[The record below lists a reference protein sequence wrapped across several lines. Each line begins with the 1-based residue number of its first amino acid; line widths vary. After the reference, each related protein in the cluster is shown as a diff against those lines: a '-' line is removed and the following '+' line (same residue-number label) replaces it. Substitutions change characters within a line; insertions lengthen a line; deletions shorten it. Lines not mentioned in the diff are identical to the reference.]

1 MTQCANLADINYHG
15 AGRRGVCSQSGER
28 VTLTMIHR
36 KNIAVRQVIRV
47 LQGAARSGA
56 DIPSLLATAGI
67 PRALLDDPDARIER
81 EAFIRLMLAVM
92 QQTQDEF
99 LGFGQG
105 RKSKPG
111 TFSMMAHAVIN
122 CSNLEKAV
130 LRGLKFYELFDLE
143 VRCTLVRD
151 GELAELRV
159 SANPRLD
166 FREVIIESL
175 LFLSLR
181 FMSWLVGKAIEAE
194 RVELD
199 FARSGKDDDYRA
211 LFSCPVEYEA
221 GINRLVFRRDYL
233 ELPLVQ
239 NEISLS
245 KFLKDSLAQL
255 LEGNIHNVGLPAQIR
270 AIISR
275 EYGNNFPD
283 FSEIC
288 EKLNMTPQTL
298 RRRLKEG
305 NTSYQEIKDAIRKDA
320 SIYYLSKPE
329 LSIDEIALL
338 MGFSEASSFH
348 RAFKKWTGKT
358 PSVYRREY
366 FGDTA

>member
-1 MTQCANLADINYHG
+1 MFN
-15 AGRRGVCSQSGER
+15 
-28 VTLTMIHR
+28 R
-36 KNIAVRQVIRV
+36 KTIAITHVVRV

-56 DIPSLLATAGI
+56 DIPYLLDTVGI
-67 PRALLDDPDARIER
+67 PRRQLDDPNARIER
-81 EAFIRLMLAVM
+81 DTFIRLMLTVM
-92 QQTQDEF
+92 QHTEDEF

-122 CSNLEKAV
+122 CSNLEKAL
-130 LRGLKFYELFDLE
+130 LRGIKFYELFDLE
-143 VRCTLVRD
+143 VVTSLHRD
-151 GELAELRV
+151 GDIAWLEV
-159 SANPRLD
+159 TANERLD
-166 FREVIIESL
+166 FREVIIEAIL
-175 LFLSLR
+175 ILSMR
-181 FMSWLVGKAIEAE
+181 FMSWLVGKVVEP
-194 RVELD
+194 RSVELD
-199 FARSGKDDDYRA
+199 FSRNHGADDYRTA
-211 LFSCPVEYEA
+211 FTCPVEYEA
-221 GINRLVFRRDYL
+221 ERNRFVFSADFL

-239 NEISLS
+239 NELSLS
-245 KFLKDSLAQL
+245 RFLKDSLTQL
-255 LEGNIHNVGLPAQIR
+255 IDGNIHNVGLPAQIR
-270 AIISR
+270 AIISK
-275 EYGNNFPD
+275 EYGNTFPD

-320 SIYYLSKPE
+320 SVYYLSKPD

-358 PSVYRREY
+358 PSAFRRDN
-366 FGDTA
+366 FGE

>member
-1 MTQCANLADINYHG
+1 
-15 AGRRGVCSQSGER
+15 
-28 VTLTMIHR
+28 MIHR
-36 KNIAVRQVIRV
+36 KNIAIRQVVRV

-56 DIPSLLATAGI
+56 DIPALLSAAGI
-67 PRALLDDPDARIER
+67 PRRLLDEPDARIDR
-81 EAFIRLMLAVM
+81 EAFIKLMLAVM
-92 QQTQDEF
+92 QQTEDEF

-130 LRGLKFYELFDLE
+130 QRGLKFYELFDLE
-143 VRCTLVRD
+143 VRCLLVRD
-151 GELAELRV
+151 GDCTELRV
-159 SANPRLD
+159 TANPRLD
-166 FREVIIESL
+166 FREVIVESL

-181 FMSWLVGKAIEAE
+181 FMSWLVGKAIEPE
-194 RVELD
+194 LIELD
-199 FARSGKDDDYRA
+199 FERVSKDDDYRS
-211 LFSCPVEYEA
+211 LFNCPVEY
-221 GINRLVFRRDYL
+221 GSDVNRVVFPSDYL

-255 LEGNIHNVGLPAQIR
+255 LDGNIHNVGLPAQIR

-275 EYGNNFPD
+275 DYGNNFPD

-305 NTSYQEIKDAIRKDA
+305 NTSYQEIKDTIRKDA
-320 SIYYLSKPE
+320 SVYYLSKPE

-366 FGDTA
+366 FGDFA

>member
-1 MTQCANLADINYHG
+1 ML
-15 AGRRGVCSQSGER
+15 RRN
-28 VTLTMIHR
+28 T
-36 KNIAVRQVIRV
+36 IAISHVIRV

-56 DIPSLLATAGI
+56 SIPALLEAAGI
-67 PRALLDDPDARIER
+67 PRMLLDDPDARIER
-81 EAFIRLMLAVM
+81 DAFIRLMLEVM

-130 LRGLKFYELFDLE
+130 RRSIQFYELFDLDVHTE
-143 VRCTLVRD
+143 LHRD
-151 GELAELRV
+151 GERAWMV
-159 SANPRLD
+159 VKAGPRLD
-166 FREVIIESL
+166 FREVIIESWL
-175 LFLSLR
+175 MLSLR
-181 FMSWLVGKAIEAE
+181 FMSWLVGKAIEAQ
-194 RVELD
+194 RVDFD
-199 FARSGKDDDYRA
+199 FARTGAADEDYKSV
-211 LFSCPVEYEA
+211 FTCPVTFESES
-221 GINRLVFRRDYL
+221 NVVMFNSDYL
-233 ELPLVQ
+233 DLPLVQ
-239 NEISLS
+239 NQLSLS
-245 KFLKDSLAQL
+245 RFLKDSLAQL
-255 LEGNIHNVGLPAQIR
+255 IDGNIHNVGLPAQIR
-270 AIISR
+270 AIISK

-305 NTSYQEIKDAIRKDA
+305 NTSYQEIKDTIRKDA
-320 SIYYLSKPE
+320 SIYYLSKPD

-358 PSVYRREY
+358 PSAYRREY
-366 FGDTA
+366 FGEH

>member
-1 MTQCANLADINYHG
+1 
-15 AGRRGVCSQSGER
+15 
-28 VTLTMIHR
+28 MIPR
-36 KNIAVRQVIRV
+36 KNIPVAQVIRV
-47 LQGAARSGA
+47 LQGAARSGVE
-56 DIPSLLATAGI
+56 IPALLAEVGI
-67 PRALLDDPDARIER
+67 ERALLDQPDARIER
-81 EAFIRLMLAVM
+81 ETFIRLMLCVM

-105 RKSKPG
+105 RVSKPG

-143 VRCTLVRD
+143 VRS
-151 GELAELRV
+151 ELIREGDWAEIRV
-159 SANPRLD
+159 HANPRLD

-175 LFLSLR
+175 LFLFLR
-181 FMSWLVGKAIEAE
+181 FMSWLVGKAIEP
-194 RVELD
+194 ELVQLD
-199 FARSGKDDDYRA
+199 YPRPHKDDEYKS
-211 LFSCPVEYEA
+211 LYNCPVEYDSDCC
-221 GINRLVFRRDYL
+221 RMVFDREYL

-239 NEISLS
+239 NELSLS

-255 LEGNIHNVGLPAQIR
+255 LDGNIHNVGLPAQIR
-270 AIISR
+270 AIISK

-288 EKLNMTPQTL
+288 DKLNMTPQTL
-298 RRRLKEG
+298 RRRLKEA
-305 NTSYQEIKDAIRKDA
+305 NTSYQEIKDNIRKDT
-320 SIYYLSKPE
+320 SVYYLSKPD

-366 FGDTA
+366 FGDQ

>member
-1 MTQCANLADINYHG
+1 M
-15 AGRRGVCSQSGER
+15 
-28 VTLTMIHR
+28 
-36 KNIAVRQVIRV
+36 

-56 DIPSLLATAGI
+56 DIPSLLASTGI
-67 PRALLDDPDARIER
+67 PRSLLDDPDARIER
-81 EAFIRLMLAVM
+81 ETFIRLMLSVM
-92 QQTQDEF
+92 QQTEDEF

-130 LRGLKFYELFDLE
+130 LRGLKFYQLFDLE
-143 VRCTLVRD
+143 VRCDLVRD
-151 GELAELRV
+151 DEFAELRII
-159 SANPRLD
+159 ANPRLD
-166 FREVIIESL
+166 FREVIVESL
-175 LFLSLR
+175 IFLSLR
-181 FMSWLVGKAIEAE
+181 FMSWLVGKAIEPE
-194 RVELD
+194 LIELD
-199 FARSGKDDDYRA
+199 FSRAQQDDEYRS
-211 LFSCPVEYEA
+211 LFNCPVEYERD
-221 GINRLVFRRDYL
+221 ISRVLFKRDYL

-239 NEISLS
+239 NELSLS

-255 LEGNIHNVGLPAQIR
+255 LDGNIHNVGLPAQIR
-270 AIISR
+270 AIISK

-298 RRRLKEG
+298 RRRLKEA
-305 NTSYQEIKDAIRKDA
+305 NTSYQEIKDNIRKDA

-348 RAFKKWTGKT
+348 RAFKKWTSKT
-358 PSVYRREY
+358 PSVYRREH
-366 FGDTA
+366 FGE